1 MTLSQ
6 WWMAFLRMTPKVS
19 SDLFLS
25 PCPPTC
31 TSTQTNVHL
40 ILKTKA
46 SQAMVTHPFNPVVW
60 EACRLISEFE
70 ASLLKHSEIQD
81 SPIRLKKKKI

>member
-6 WWMAFLRMTPKVS
+6 WWMASLRMTPKVS

-46 SQAMVTHPFNPVVW
+46 SQAMVTHTFNPSIQ
-60 EACRLISEFE
+60 EAE
-70 ASLLKHSEIQD
+70 AGGSL
-81 SPIRLKKKKI
+81 